1 MRAATSPRVRAA
13 LRPSTR
19 LSRVRTS
26 RATHTRAEPSKSE
39 EKASKDAQDL
49 DDAFAIDLS
58 VDVEKEF
65 KRGLEF
71 GNTEVRARFR
81 PEAISE
87 VDRGLP
93 IADSLVAVSAQ
104 VLVAV
109 AALSAGNI
117 PSWLAPIGPRWR
129 GLAYLLPAIVHGAKL
144 ASVWVVGGLAGKAY
158 ERKAFDG
165 TFREAMRR
173 TVSGGCFAVGLLIFI
188 TQIEVAHKFHE
199 LGLGDPVLESSPEGD
214 LVINGALSE
223 LLVDIFSE
231 AGALLTW
238 RAIRWNTSPTDPASL
253 LEEEE

>member
-1 MRAATSPRVRAA
+1 MRAATSPRIRTA

-19 LSRVRTS
+19 LSRVRAP
-26 RATHTRAEPSKSE
+26 RVTHTRAGPSKSDK
-39 EKASKDAQDL
+39 KASQDAQDE
-49 DDAFAIDLS
+49 DDAFIDLS

-199 LGLGDPVLESSPEGD
+199 LGLGDPVLGSSPEGD

>member
-1 MRAATSPRVRAA
+1 V
-13 LRPSTR
+13 
-19 LSRVRTS
+19 VRTS
-26 RATHTRAEPSKSE
+26 RTRARASKSDK
-39 EKASKDAQDL
+39 KASREA
-49 DDAFAIDLS
+49 DDAFEIDFS

-71 GNTEVRARFR
+71 GEKEVRARFR
-81 PEAISE
+81 PQAISE

-93 IADSLVAVSAQ
+93 IADSLVAASAQ

-129 GLAYLLPAIVHGAKL
+129 GLAYLLPAIAHGAKL

-165 TFREAMRR
+165 TFQEAMRR
-173 TVSGGCFAVGLLIFI
+173 TVKAGCFSVGLLIFI
-188 TQIEVAHKFHE
+188 TQIEVAHKMHV
-199 LGLGDPVLESSPEGD
+199 LGLGDPVLGSSPEGD

-253 LEEEE
+253 LDEEE